1 MRSDHRVGDHDEED
15 SDPGQQGDHAD
26 RGAAMLGGRLLDYQ
40 RGHHARHEHL
50 EADREQLE
58 EREDCNRG
66 RETTDKV
73 RERRSGDADGD
84 QTLAAEPVRESRK
97 GQCAQRSERE
107 HGSQLRE
114 RECVG
119 VELDRHRRHGDD
131 EHRAFERFEL
141 EAGQAFGLLGPNGA
155 GKTSVVKMIAGL
167 LRPDSGSIS
176 LFGSNPGNPAARAE
190 LGFAPEDP
198 DFPKFLRAPEVLDYF
213 ASLLGLDD
221 AERKRRIPETLE
233 FAGLEA
239 ERRQVRQFS
248 KGMKQRL
255 GIAQAIL
262 GRPKL
267 LILDEPTA
275 DLDPIGRRDVRAL
288 IERLK
293 QSGVAILL
301 NSHLLSE
308 VERVCD
314 NVAILAR
321 GRVLKEGTMS
331 EVVPEGSNLEEV
343 FVQLVEA
350 NQPQRDHMPSFIS
363 ERQ

>member
-1 MRSDHRVGDHDEED
+1 
-15 SDPGQQGDHAD
+15 
-26 RGAAMLGGRLLDYQ
+26 
-40 RGHHARHEHL
+40 
-50 EADREQLE
+50 
-58 EREDCNRG
+58 
-66 RETTDKV
+66 
-73 RERRSGDADGD
+73 
-84 QTLAAEPVRESRK
+84 
-97 GQCAQRSERE
+97 
-107 HGSQLRE
+107 
-114 RECVG
+114 
-119 VELDRHRRHGDD
+119 
-131 EHRAFERFEL
+131 
-141 EAGQAFGLLGPNGA
+141 
-155 GKTSVVKMIAGL
+155 MITGL

-176 LFGSNPGNPAARAE
+176 VFGMNPGVPAARTE

-213 ASLLGLDD
+213 AGLLGLDD
-221 AERKRRIPETLE
+221 AERKRRIPETLA
-233 FAGLEA
+233 FAGLSG

-275 DLDPIGRRDVRAL
+275 DLDPLGRRDVRAL
-288 IERLK
+288 IDRLK
-293 QSGVAILL
+293 ASGVAVLL

-314 NVAILAR
+314 TVAILAR
-321 GRVLKEGTMS
+321 GRVLKEGAMD

-350 NQPQRDHMPSFIS
+350 NQPQHDSVPSFIS
-363 ERQ
+363 EPGA

>member
-1 MRSDHRVGDHDEED
+1 MATVVSVQNLRKRYRRR
-15 SDPGQQGDHAD
+15 DPWA
-26 RGAAMLGGRLLDYQ
+26 
-40 RGHHARHEHL
+40 
-50 EADREQLE
+50 
-58 EREDCNRG
+58 
-66 RETTDKV
+66 V
-73 RERRSGDADGD
+73 DGV
-84 QTLAAEPVRESRK
+84 T
-97 GQCAQRSERE
+97 
-107 HGSQLRE
+107 
-114 RECVG
+114 
-119 VELDRHRRHGDD
+119 
-131 EHRAFERFEL
+131 FEL

-167 LRPDSGSIS
+167 LRPDSGTIS
-176 LFGSNPGNPAARAE
+176 LFGSDPGNPAARAE
-190 LGFAPEDP
+190 LGLAPEDP
-198 DFPKFLRAPEVLDYF
+198 DFPKFLRAPEVLDSF

-221 AERKRRIPETLE
+221 EERKRRIPETLA
-233 FAGLEA
+233 FAGLES

-293 QSGVAILL
+293 ESGVAILL

-308 VERVCD
+308 VELVCD
-314 NVAILAR
+314 TVAILAR
-321 GRVLKEGTMS
+321 GRVLKEGAMA

-343 FVQLVEA
+343 FVELVEA
-350 NQPQRDHMPSFIS
+350 SAPKRDQLPSFITDT
-363 ERQ
+363 EAR